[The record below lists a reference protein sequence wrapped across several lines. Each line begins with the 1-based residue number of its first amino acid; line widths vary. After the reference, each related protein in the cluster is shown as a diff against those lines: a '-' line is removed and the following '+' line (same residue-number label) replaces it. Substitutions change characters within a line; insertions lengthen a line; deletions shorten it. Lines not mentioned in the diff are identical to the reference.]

1 MAGST
6 YGTASLALTAAAATG
21 VQVGAAMV
29 ATRFVVGEVGPA
41 SLALLRY
48 AIGVLCLLPF
58 ILLRRPHVRMPPR
71 DLVPIALLWVAQFG
85 LLIAL
90 LNWGLARVPAA
101 RGALVFACF
110 PLLTMLVAAS
120 LGRERLTPGKTL
132 GVALTVAGVGVALG
146 EGGTASGPGHDLVGE
161 GAVLAAALCGAVCS
175 VLYRPYLQRH
185 PALPVGA
192 VAMLASVAALAVA
205 AGVAEGFFQAPPH
218 LTPGGWLAVVFI
230 GASSGVGY
238 VLWLWALG
246 HASPTRVTVFLAL
259 SPVTALVL
267 GAMLLGEPAGVNLVA
282 GVLLL
287 GAGLWVATRGGEEG
301 SNRVGTR

>member
-1 MAGST
+1 MSDQT
-6 YGTASLALTAAAATG
+6 TES
-21 VQVGAAMV
+21 
-29 ATRFVVGEVGPA
+29 RPA
-41 SLALLRY
+41 S
-48 AIGVLCLLPF
+48 
-58 ILLRRPHVRMPPR
+58 
-71 DLVPIALLWVAQFG
+71 
-85 LLIAL
+85 
-90 LNWGLARVPAA
+90 
-101 RGALVFACF
+101 
-110 PLLTMLVAAS
+110 
-120 LGRERLTPGKTL
+120 
-132 GVALTVAGVGVALG
+132 AGQP
-146 EGGTASGPGHDLVGE
+146 EHTCLVGE
-161 GAVLAAALCGAVCS
+161 GAVLAAALCGALCS